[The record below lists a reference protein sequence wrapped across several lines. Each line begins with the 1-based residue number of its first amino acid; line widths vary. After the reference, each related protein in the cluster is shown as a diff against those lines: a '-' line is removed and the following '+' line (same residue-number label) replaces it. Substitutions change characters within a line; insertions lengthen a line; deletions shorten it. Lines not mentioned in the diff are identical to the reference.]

1 MAWSKGPL
9 KLSYYINFY
18 WANGDIIVLL
28 KISTICTKQH
38 YLYLLCTTIYMP
50 HPLIFLLPI
59 SCNTFSRSFQNF
71 KLTKLTV
78 KTFIR
83 SLFFFFFNFSL
94 FVIKLCCFIFL
105 FLFDATIILV
115 PRTYVTVYLVFILS
129 GFVWSFWVSNLIWS
143 FNPFFLFVKNF
154 IALMFFLFGL
164 IGFEPRLLIFS
175 LKKKNEKVLNFL

>member
-28 KISTICTKQH
+28 KISTICT
-38 YLYLLCTTIYMP
+38 TIYIYIRP

-59 SCNTFSRSFQNF
+59 SYNTFSRSFQNF
-71 KLTKLTV
+71 ELTKLTV

-83 SLFFFFFNFSL
+83 SLFFFFFFFYFSL

-164 IGFEPRLLIFS
+164 IGFEPGLLIFS
-175 LKKKNEKVLNFL
+175 LKKKKNEKVLNFL

>member
-1 MAWSKGPL
+1 MLQNSLLQEKSASKFNRLLTSSKYNQRAPKILNQKTKRKKDQLVGL
-9 KLSYYINFY
+9 IKRAIKIKLLHQFLLGQWGYYRTFKNIHHLHYYIY
-18 WANGDIIVLL
+18 
-28 KISTICTKQH
+28 
-38 YLYLLCTTIYMP
+38 IYIYIRP

-59 SCNTFSRSFQNF
+59 SYNTFSRSFQNF

-83 SLFFFFFNFSL
+83 SLFFFFFFYFSL

-129 GFVWSFWVSNLIWS
+129 GFV
-143 FNPFFLFVKNF
+143 
-154 IALMFFLFGL
+154 
-164 IGFEPRLLIFS
+164 
-175 LKKKNEKVLNFL
+175 